1 MKKKNTHSSGFTL
14 IELLFATA
22 ILGFML
28 TITLTTFIGVF
39 RFYVWSGVTRT
50 NQSASRELLST
61 ITRDV
66 AERNI
71 VSVGNTINGQNTS
84 VCLAQ
89 TTPGSTITTIK
100 LEQAGTTITSTQ
112 YSDNT
117 CSSPIAG
124 TTVVISNPT
133 MNVSSLGFEK
143 IDGALNNPLL
153 SSPDP
158 SQQLLLRSSLQ
169 IRLTTTNGTVD
180 TTTGKCRPADSF
192 CDQSSYVTAV
202 TERQGS

>member
-1 MKKKNTHSSGFTL
+1 MKKKITLPNGFTL
-14 IELLFATA
+14 IELIFATA

-50 NQSASRELLST
+50 NQSAARELLSQ
-61 ITRDV
+61 IARDV

-71 VSVGNTINGQNTS
+71 VSVGDNINNQFTS

-89 TTPGSTITTIK
+89 TTPGSEITTIK
-100 LEQAGTTITSTQ
+100 IKLTGTTVTTTE

-117 CSSPIAG
+117 CTGTPG
-124 TTVVISNPT
+124 TTKIISNQT
-133 MNVSSLGFEK
+133 MNISSLGFEK

-153 SSPDP
+153 LP
-158 SQQLLLRSSLQ
+158 SANQQLLRSSLQ
-169 IRLTTTNGTVD
+169 IRLTTTNGIVD
-180 TTTGKCRPADSF
+180 PSSGKCRPADNF
-192 CDQSSYVTAV
+192 CDQSSYITAI
-202 TERQGS
+202 TERQGG